1 MTIVIPQIVTLRWQE
16 ACANPSIP
24 RWRSLA
30 QMCSSMVVNG
40 SLYAPGSPIVDD
52 LRTLANVAHIHQ
64 LSMQPALEA
73 A

>member
-1 MTIVIPQIVTLRWQE
+1 MSILIPSIVAARWQE

-40 SLYAPGSPIVDD
+40 SLYAPDSPIVDD

-64 LSMQPALEA
+64 LSMQPAREDA
-73 A
+73 